1 MMGVQTFPTPLEG
14 HSLFEFKTL
23 VDKYSKFGISF
34 GYSDHL
40 DPKNELS
47 KVLPM
52 AAFSLGADFIEKH
65 FTDNRK
71 KRTDYQSAMDENEIK
86 NFINLFY
93 QFKGT
98 SGQ

>member
-1 MMGVQTFPTPLEG
+1 
-14 HSLFEFKTL
+14 
-23 VDKYSKFGISF
+23 
-34 GYSDHL
+34 
-40 DPKNELS
+40 
-47 KVLPM
+47 M

-98 SGQ
+98 MGNSDKLNKHEIRYRKMFKKSIVFNKQKKLVKLLKK